1 MREAFFTIIIVI
13 PFPFYRSTNIGWNK
27 VISPSIFSSMLKKC
41 NASINTIQH
50 LVFLYRDYIFG

>member
-27 VISPSIFSSMLKKC
+27 VISSSIFSSMLKK
-41 NASINTIQH
+41 NVMQA
-50 LVFLYRDYIFG
+50 

>member
-27 VISPSIFSSMLKKC
+27 VISPSIFSLSLLEKMYGKHKHY
-41 NASINTIQH
+41 TT
-50 LVFLYRDYIFG
+50 